1 MNQLVNMQALTMS
14 SREIADLAKASHD
27 NVLKTIRALIEAG
40 VVSRNDTPYIPYTH
54 PQNGQVYFEFL
65 LSYRDTMVVVSG
77 YSVELR
83 AKIIDRWQEL
93 ESKAQEVKPL
103 THLET
108 ARLLVSSLEQIEQQA
123 QQLAI
128 AAPKVEFVDRYVESS
143 GLKGFRQVAKLLG
156 IKENLFR
163 AFLVEHKIQY
173 QIGGDWVPYA
183 VHIDAGRFE
192 VKTGT
197 AKHNDHAFAS
207 ALFTSRGI
215 EYVAR
220 LLRDSK
226 KIEPE
231 KALGREVSA

>member
-1 MNQLVNMQALTMS
+1 MNQLVDMQVLTMS
-14 SREIADLAKASHD
+14 SREIADLTKASHD
-27 NVLKTIRALIEAG
+27 NVLKTVRALVAKGIVFGNE
-40 VVSRNDTPYIPYTH
+40 TPYQH
-54 PQNGQVYFEFL
+54 HQNGQTYQEFK

-77 YSVELR
+77 YSAELR

-93 ESKAQEVKPL
+93 ESAQVPALPKSFADAL
-103 THLET
+103 
-108 ARLLVSSLEQIEQQA
+108 RLAADQQEQIEQQA

-128 AAPKVEFVDRYVESS
+128 AAPKVEFVDKYVEST

-183 VHIDAGRFE
+183 NHIDAGRFE

-207 ALFTSRGI
+207 ALFTARGI
-215 EYVAR
+215 EYVGR

-231 KALGREVSA
+231 KALSHG